1 MSRPILTAAAAV
13 IVVPVLTILLLVVT
27 VLGAPDQAGSAT
39 TDPAYPVSAEA
50 RADIPPDYLQLYLQA
65 AANAGL
71 DWSILAAI
79 GKVETDHG
87 RLNALGVTS
96 GVNSYGCCGG
106 PMQFWIAPPH
116 PNTWDSYGVDGNH
129 DGRKDPHNPA
139 DAIPAAAKYLKA
151 SGAPADYRRAIFAY
165 NHATWYVDQVLAQA
179 ARYREQ
185 ADASLQLPTRR
196 RRSPADDRRRRRR
209 DRPSDGSRTATAAA
223 TAPPRPARRAAS
235 TAGTRTP
242 NGRSTTAPTKAS
254 TAPQPS
260 PSSSR
265 PPATRSHDDL
275 RPSSKR
281 WGETRAGESRDR
293 LRKQHAHLHPDRT
306 QILGHKPRELPP
318 RTRLAHPTQ
327 PDRIRGQAPTRPL
340 TATPTR
346 PGSKT
351 PPCDPPPSQPA
362 AAQAAPNPP
371 SRPTASAFPTTSN
384 TQPGAHGATS

>member
-151 SGAPADYRRAIFAY
+151 SGAPGDYRRAIFAY

-179 ARYREQ
+179 TRYRGTS
-185 ADASLQLPTRR
+185 DALQLPELGG
-196 RRSPADDRRRRRR
+196 DRLQ
-209 DRPSDGSRTATAAA
+209 TIVAAA
-223 TAPPRPARRAAS
+223 DAIDQARIPYCYGGGHGTTPARPTRGQYCWHANPERKIYDSPDQGLDCSSAVS
-235 TAGTRTP
+235 LVLQTAGYP
-242 NGRSTTAPTKAS
+242 LTTMTS
-254 TAPQPS
+254 GQLET
-260 PSSSR
+260 
-265 PPATRSHDDL
+265 
-275 RPSSKR
+275 
-281 WGETRAGESRDR
+281 WGEKGPGKVVTVWSNSTHTY
-293 LRKQHAHLHPDRT
+293 L
-306 QILGHKPRELPP
+306 QIGHRFWGTSQENYRHGPGWHTP
-318 RTRLAHPTQ
+318 RTGQGFVPRHPL
-327 PDRIRGQAPTRPL
+327 GL
-340 TATPTR
+340 
-346 PGSKT
+346 
-351 PPCDPPPSQPA
+351 
-362 AAQAAPNPP
+362 
-371 SRPTASAFPTTSN
+371 
-384 TQPGAHGATS
+384 